1 MAIDQTCVS
10 PKLSGEEARKARS
23 MKLLIT
29 RFLRGAV
36 LGMML
41 LLSGM
46 ASMVCFSYDADN
58 DESTPPVTVEFSG
71 IVPSKKGI
79 QISQPRASVIAHHIR
94 DTEPP
99 SVDFAASVVLSTASA
114 PVLITAS
121 PQLLVPLRR

>member
-1 MAIDQTCVS
+1 
-10 PKLSGEEARKARS
+10 

-79 QISQPRASVIAHHIR
+79 QISRPGSSAIAYHIQG
-94 DTEPP
+94 TEPS
-99 SVDFAASVVLSTASA
+99 SVDFAASAVLTTASA
-114 PVLITAS
+114 PVLIQSS

>member
-1 MAIDQTCVS
+1 
-10 PKLSGEEARKARS
+10 

-58 DESTPPVTVEFSG
+58 DESTPPVTVEFNG
-71 IVPSKKGI
+71 VLPSKKGI
-79 QISQPRASVIAHHIR
+79 QISRPRSIVVAHHIR
-94 DTEPP
+94 GTEPP
-99 SVDFAASVVLSTASA
+99 ALDFSAAVLLVSA
-114 PVLITAS
+114 PALVQGS

>member
-10 PKLSGEEARKARS
+10 PKLSGEESRKARS

-58 DESTPPVTVEFSG
+58 DESTPPVTVEFNG
-71 IVPSKKGI
+71 VVPSKKSI
-79 QISQPRASVIAHHIR
+79 QISQPRSGVVAQRIR
-94 DTEPP
+94 VTEPP
-99 SVDFAASVVLSTASA
+99 SVDFAASLVLSMVSA
-114 PVLITAS
+114 PALLQAS

>member
-1 MAIDQTCVS
+1 
-10 PKLSGEEARKARS
+10 

-79 QISQPRASVIAHHIR
+79 QISQPRSSVVAHR
-94 DTEPP
+94 VRGAEPP
-99 SVDFAASVVLSTASA
+99 SIDFAAAVALSMVSA
-114 PVLITAS
+114 PAMVKSS

>member
-1 MAIDQTCVS
+1 
-10 PKLSGEEARKARS
+10 

-58 DESTPPVTVEFSG
+58 DASTPPVTVEFNG
-71 IVPSKKGI
+71 VVPSKKSV
-79 QISQPRASVIAHHIR
+79 QISRPRSSVVAHHIR
-94 DTEPP
+94 GTEPP
-99 SVDFAASVVLSTASA
+99 AADFAAQVILSTAA
-114 PVLITAS
+114 VPALIQAS

>member
-1 MAIDQTCVS
+1 MAIEQTCVS
-10 PKLSGEEARKARS
+10 PKLSGEGSRKPRS
-23 MKLLIT
+23 MNLLIT

-58 DESTPPVTVEFSG
+58 DESTPPVTVEFNG
-71 IVPSKKGI
+71 VVPSKKGI
-79 QISQPRASVIAHHIR
+79 QISRPRSNVVAHHIR
-94 DTEPP
+94 GTEPP
-99 SVDFAASVVLSTASA
+99 SVDFAVAVVFSTVSA
-114 PVLITAS
+114 PALVKAS

>member
-10 PKLSGEEARKARS
+10 PNSLLAKNRVNRS
-23 MKLLIT
+23 MKLFIT

-58 DESTPPVTVEFSG
+58 DASTPPVTVEFNG
-71 IVPSKKGI
+71 VVPSKKGV
-79 QISQPRASVIAHHIR
+79 QISRPRSSVAHHIR
-94 DTEPP
+94 ATEPP
-99 SVDFAASVVLSTASA
+99 AAGLVAQVVLSTASVPA
-114 PVLITAS
+114 LIQAF

>member
-1 MAIDQTCVS
+1 
-10 PKLSGEEARKARS
+10 

-58 DESTPPVTVEFSG
+58 DESTPPVTVEFNG
-71 IVPSKKGI
+71 VVPSKKGI
-79 QISQPRASVIAHHIR
+79 QISGPRSSVVAHHIR
-94 DTEPP
+94 GTEVP
-99 SVDFAASVVLSTASA
+99 SVDFVASVVLSTASA
-114 PVLITAS
+114 PALVQAS